1 MSFANTTT
9 THRPSYSALSGPR
22 IAALGKRKPTKWWTT
37 LIDVVGGFRYK
48 GHRADGRVSAMY
60 AGSTIHYREMLKEFR
75 TEDFDY
81 TYMTP
86 ENRFTFMGNGITQL
100 EADGGNLGFYLD
112 M

>member
-1 MSFANTTT
+1 MGSE
-9 THRPSYSALSGPR
+9 LSLLV
-22 IAALGKRKPTKWWTT
+22 IT
-37 LIDVVGGFRYK
+37 LATVDKSRFLTQPFLRYK

-60 AGSTIHYREMLKEFR
+60 AGSIIHYREMLKAFR

-81 TYMTP
+81 SYMTP
-86 ENRFTFMGNGITQL
+86 QNRFSFMGNGITQL